1 MVKIRHRAKYRSD
14 RSNRCVDMVIFR
26 FFKNGGSPPSW
37 ICDARVWT
45 THERNLVVFITVQN
59 LVGIDNVQVL
69 VYCDL
74 GLKTPIQVPKIGV
87 LPEKVDQSS
96 PKSLKT
102 CYAAVPLT
110 MPNFIVLGHRCTR

>member
-45 THERNLVVFITVQN
+45 THEWYFVVFITVQS
-59 LVGIDNVQVL
+59 LAGIDSFDNMQVL
-69 VYCDL
+69 IFCEL
-74 GLKTPIQVPKIGV
+74 GLTTPI
-87 LPEKVDQSS
+87 
-96 PKSLKT
+96 
-102 CYAAVPLT
+102 
-110 MPNFIVLGHRCTR
+110 HRVTVT